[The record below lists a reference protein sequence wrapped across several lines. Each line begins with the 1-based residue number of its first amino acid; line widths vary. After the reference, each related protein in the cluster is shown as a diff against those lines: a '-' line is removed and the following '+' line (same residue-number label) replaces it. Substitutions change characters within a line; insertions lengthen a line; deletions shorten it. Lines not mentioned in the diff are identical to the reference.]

1 MQMNIYSSIYWH
13 KSIVNGKEVFR
24 VWKNGDMAG
33 EFKKEKQAIDL
44 YRFLLKQEGIPEKAQ
59 NTFNQSQ
66 TLVFKK
72 MFEIVGLSL
81 QDYQDF
87 DFTDPQWYLK
97 HSWTMQQEK
106 EFTEWMVEM
115 LYLNSKMRID
125 LMKFPKKSKIEIRRS
140 VNWFTLMYGWKLKKE
155 TN

>member
-72 MFEIVGLSL
+72 MFEIIGLSL

-97 HSWTMQQEK
+97 HSWTMRQEK
-106 EFTEWMVEM
+106 VFTEWMVEM

-125 LMKFPKKSKIEIRRS
+125 LMKFPKKSKIEIRKS